1 MTEVRVPEVGVAL
14 GGVRLRGA
22 TVHDVAGIVEI
33 ERASFSDPWS
43 AGSFRSLLSTPLAF
57 FTLATDAGT
66 EEVLGYVI
74 ALRAIDEAEIANLA
88 VAPAWRGRGLG
99 AMLLDHAV
107 GAVAARGVSKV
118 YLEVRSSN
126 AAARALY
133 ASRGFSEIGIRSHY
147 YRRPVEDALVLRR
160 SIAPETR

>member
-1 MTEVRVPEVGVAL
+1 MTEVRASEARVAL
-14 GGVRLRGA
+14 GDIRLRGA
-22 TVHDVAGIVEI
+22 MPRDVAGIVEI

-57 FTLATDAGT
+57 FTLATDAAT

-74 ALRAIDEAEIANLA
+74 ALRAIDDAEIANLA
-88 VAPAWRGRGLG
+88 VAPERRGRGLG
-99 AMLLDHAV
+99 ALLLDHAME
-107 GAVAARGVSKV
+107 AVAARGVSRV

-133 ASRGFSEIGIRSHY
+133 ASRGFSEIGIRRQY
-147 YRRPVEDALVLRR
+147 YRRPVEDALVLCR
-160 SIAPETR
+160 SMPQEGA